1 MSFNLPLIFN
11 NISYVDKSGIKQF
24 WDECYAASGP
34 GGKFFINIAKRLNQS
49 RFVGRNGEWS
59 LPWEQV
65 LIPGFEMHK
74 YDPNFKLTFS
84 EVTDRRALEIKA
96 RIQKGDR
103 FAVMYSGGIDSTVI
117 LVSLLKNLTQEELKN
132 IAVCTSIHA
141 VFEYP
146 SFWEKYIINKI
157 KIIDSANNW
166 YDDVIML
173 GYHPIT
179 GDEGDAILGTQIG
192 LNLYHNYDYY
202 VSLLPEP
209 ELRGKLLKLKYR
221 ISDPDVHYSVFKPL
235 LVRHFA
241 YEQSASGIEFGRLL
255 YEKYNKNV
263 VTAKD
268 GPPILSL
275 HDFFWWLIYDVKY
288 LNCSV
293 RASIYYNVTLP
304 YREVIDSQINW
315 FNGVEYQLW
324 SMANNNNGQK
334 IRNTV
339 SSYKYAARKYIY
351 DFDGDEWYF
360 YFKTKLES
368 LNNLAVKPKVKEFY
382 GNEVIGV
389 DSNYQPLIIGDPE
402 VRTWFKEKI
411 SNYKIDWDP
420 GK

>member
-1 MSFNLPLIFN
+1 LI
-11 NISYVDKSGIKQF
+11 
-24 WDECYAASGP
+24 
-34 GGKFFINIAKRLNQS
+34 
-49 RFVGRNGEWS
+49 
-59 LPWEQV
+59 
-65 LIPGFEMHK
+65 
-74 YDPNFKLTFS
+74 
-84 EVTDRRALEIKA
+84 
-96 RIQKGDR
+96 
-103 FAVMYSGGIDSTVI
+103 
-117 LVSLLKNLTQEELKN
+117 
-132 IAVCTSIHA
+132 
-141 VFEYP
+141 
-146 SFWEKYIINKI
+146 
-157 KIIDSANNW
+157 
-166 YDDVIML
+166 
-173 GYHPIT
+173 
-179 GDEGDAILGTQIG
+179 
-192 LNLYHNYDYY
+192 
-202 VSLLPEP
+202 
-209 ELRGKLLKLKYR
+209 
-221 ISDPDVHYSVFKPL
+221 
-235 LVRHFA
+235 RHFA